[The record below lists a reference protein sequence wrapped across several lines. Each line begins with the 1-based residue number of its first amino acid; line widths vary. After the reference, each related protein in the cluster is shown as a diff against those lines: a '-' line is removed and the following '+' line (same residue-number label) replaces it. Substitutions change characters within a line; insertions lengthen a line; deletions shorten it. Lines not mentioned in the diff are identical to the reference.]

1 MALSNRDRVR
11 KALDA
16 LRDGLLPYIET
27 QLDRNLGSN
36 WQKDLPYHSNNLQDV
51 PVLFGIF
58 IENWRNIF
66 RKILS
71 DSDRAYISELK
82 EARNKWAHS
91 IPISSDDADRYLDT
105 AIRFS
110 KNINAVDQA
119 ESIRNIREELRQ
131 QVFSERARH
140 RTNYQPSIE
149 NKYQAGLKPWREVII
164 PHRDVINGTYQQAEF
179 AADLDQV
186 QRGIASSEYG
196 DPIEFFRRTFIT
208 DGLKDLLCNALKRF
222 NNLGGDPVIE
232 LQTNFGGG
240 KTHSMLALFH
250 LCSGVSLDKLYGLD
264 ELCSEIQISKIPEA
278 SRAVL
283 VGTAFNP
290 TKIDRKEDGTEVHT
304 LWGELAWQLGGKEG
318 YAQIA
323 ESDKQKIAPGSREL
337 AGLFKKYGPCLILI
351 DEWVA
356 YARNLVN
363 NSKLPAG
370 TFDAQLTFAQELTE
384 SVKQVPN
391 ALVLVSVPQ
400 SRNEIG
406 GSDGETAC
414 DGLKNV
420 VTRIAKQWRPASGPE
435 SFEIVRRRLFEPIK
449 SKEDGTSR
457 DAVIRAFCDMYNL
470 EKADFPED
478 AGGSRY
484 RDLMT
489 SAYPIHPDLFNKL
502 YEEWSTLDRFQ
513 RTRGVLRLLALTI
526 ESLWSGNSKDLLIMP
541 SSIPIDDNDV
551 KNELVRFLDNEW
563 EPIISQDVDG
573 AQSIPTYIDK
583 ENPNFGKVSACKKVA
598 RSLYMGTAPGTERQ
612 QKGINDKNVKLG
624 CVMPGEP
631 IPVFGDALR
640 KLSDQGRYIQQ
651 DGDRYWIDKS
661 PNLNRTAEDYKLSY
675 LREKDDLIFELN
687 ILIQN
692 EGKKRGGFSGIH
704 AGQINN
710 SEIPDTTNTR
720 LVFLAAQYSHQKG
733 DKESK
738 AILWIKECLKNKGN
752 SPRQYLNTL
761 LFLAP
766 DEKNL
771 NNLLISLAEKKAW
784 QTIKDEKL
792 RLNLTASQEIQSD
805 MKIKKAL
812 NTISIRLQETWSH
825 LIAPY
830 QEKPGLNQIIF
841 EEKFINNGG
850 DSLAER
856 AFTKS
861 VQEEFLYQVL
871 GARVLRDKLNNFLWK
886 DKNHILV
893 RELIDWC
900 QKYLYLPRT
909 SSFDVLIKAL
919 QNPKAAL
926 SGEKTFYLADNYNET
941 SKKYENLIPQFKAIN
956 PSSLDSLVVK
966 TDIAEAQKNEIT
978 EPSDS
983 PPPTNPSPVIKDP
996 DPIPLPTPP
1005 ISPKLEPKNFR
1016 GSIKLDPT
1024 TASLKTSQFMSEV
1037 MSHLQALPDSEIE
1050 MTLEINVKNENG
1062 IDQQTARIIL
1072 ENSITLKVDNPEIF

>member
-1 MALSNRDRVR
+1 M
-11 KALDA
+11 
-16 LRDGLLPYIET
+16 
-27 QLDRNLGSN
+27 
-36 WQKDLPYHSNNLQDV
+36 
-51 PVLFGIF
+51 
-58 IENWRNIF
+58 
-66 RKILS
+66 
-71 DSDRAYISELK
+71 
-82 EARNKWAHS
+82 
-91 IPISSDDADRYLDT
+91 
-105 AIRFS
+105 
-110 KNINAVDQA
+110 
-119 ESIRNIREELRQ
+119 
-131 QVFSERARH
+131 
-140 RTNYQPSIE
+140 
-149 NKYQAGLKPWREVII
+149 
-164 PHRDVINGTYQQAEF
+164 
-179 AADLDQV
+179 
-186 QRGIASSEYG
+186 
-196 DPIEFFRRTFIT
+196 
-208 DGLKDLLCNALKRF
+208 
-222 NNLGGDPVIE
+222 
-232 LQTNFGGG
+232 
-240 KTHSMLALFH
+240 
-250 LCSGVSLDKLYGLD
+250 
-264 ELCSEIQISKIPEA
+264 
-278 SRAVL
+278 
-283 VGTAFNP
+283 
-290 TKIDRKEDGTEVHT
+290 
-304 LWGELAWQLGGKEG
+304 
-318 YAQIA
+318 
-323 ESDKQKIAPGSREL
+323 
-337 AGLFKKYGPCLILI
+337 
-351 DEWVA
+351 
-356 YARNLVN
+356 
-363 NSKLPAG
+363 
-370 TFDAQLTFAQELTE
+370 
-384 SVKQVPN
+384 
-391 ALVLVSVPQ
+391 
-400 SRNEIG
+400 
-406 GSDGETAC
+406 
-414 DGLKNV
+414 
-420 VTRIAKQWRPASGPE
+420 TRIAKQWRPASGPE

-563 EPIISQDVDG
+563 EPIISQEVDG

-640 KLSDQGRYIQQ
+640 KLSDRGRYIQQ

-687 ILIQN
+687 VLIQN

-766 DEKNL
+766 DKKNL
-771 NNLLISLAEKKAW
+771 DNLLISLAEKKAW

-792 RLNLTASQEIQSD
+792 RLNLTASQEIQAD
-805 MKIKKAL
+805 IKIDNAI
-812 NTISIRLQETWSH
+812 NTINLRIPETWSH
-825 LIAPY
+825 LISPC
-830 QEKPGLNQIIF
+830 QEKPGLGECIF
-841 EEKFINNGG
+841 EEKQINTGNG
-850 DSLAER
+850 SIAER
-856 AFTKS
+856 AFAKS
-861 VQEEFLYQVL
+861 IQEEFLYQEL
-871 GARVLRDKLNNFLWK
+871 GAMTLRDKMDSFLWQDKKHIMIK
-886 DKNHILV
+886 DFV
-893 RELIDWC
+893 DWC

-926 SGEKTFYLADNYNET
+926 SGEKLLF
-941 SKKYENLIPQFKAIN
+941 S
-956 PSSLDSLVVK
+956 
-966 TDIAEAQKNEIT
+966 
-978 EPSDS
+978 
-983 PPPTNPSPVIKDP
+983 
-996 DPIPLPTPP
+996 
-1005 ISPKLEPKNFR
+1005 R
-1016 GSIKLDPT
+1016 
-1024 TASLKTSQFMSEV
+1024 
-1037 MSHLQALPDSEIE
+1037 
-1050 MTLEINVKNENG
+1050 
-1062 IDQQTARIIL
+1062 
-1072 ENSITLKVDNPEIF
+1072 